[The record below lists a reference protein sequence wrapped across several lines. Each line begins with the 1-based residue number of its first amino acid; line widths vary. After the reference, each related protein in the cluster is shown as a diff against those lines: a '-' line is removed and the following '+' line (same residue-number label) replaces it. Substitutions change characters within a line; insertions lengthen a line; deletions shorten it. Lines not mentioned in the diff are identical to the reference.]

1 MSTTPDDLTYF
12 RVCFEGEE
20 LKFGVPTAAAREIA
34 EAARKAVKKT
44 KVSLDSAL
52 ANGEKAIIDAF
63 RKKLHRNSKAS
74 KKIAPF
80 IISCCLLSNEAQ
92 ENPEARGFI
101 LEISRS
107 ALPSWSTQA
116 HESVPEEAP
125 GKEPKT
131 YAHYRAAAGRAEIDA
146 FEAPPSPPD

>member
-12 RVCFEGEE
+12 RVCFDGEE
-20 LKFGVPTAAAREIA
+20 LKFGVPTAAARDIA

-44 KVSLDSAL
+44 KVSLESAL
-52 ANGEKAIIDAF
+52 ANGEKPIIDAF
-63 RKKLHRNSKAS
+63 RKKLHRNTKAS

-101 LEISRS
+101 LEISPS
-107 ALPSWSTQA
+107 PLPSWSTEA
-116 HESVPEEAP
+116 PDPAPDDAP
-125 GKEPKT
+125 GKTT
-131 YAHYRAAAGRAEIDA
+131 YAHYKALAGRAEIDA